1 MLKPSKIYYSPSKN
15 ISNKKNNS
23 SSSSKKTEKIV
34 TAIKNK
40 ESDLSNSIYKIKE
53 EEKIIE
59 AKEFETINKINDTL
73 LLLSSKSFNEDS
85 LKKYNDNYE
94 NSYSSKFADN
104 LKKNQ
109 KLKEKNIFLKNFIKE
124 LRNSFNSNYSK
135 INIIQNNQYINN
147 KITNNLNYYNNLKKE
162 NSELIYINKNLK
174 EEYSM
179 LKLLDNNNIN
189 IKNIL
194 LNKEEL
200 ESKIKSLN
208 YSLNSFLDILSF
220 SSTDTE
226 NSLPSN
232 SLKNNY
238 LNKKKDENIFIFQK
252 EDCKKNGLNVDGRNN
267 KFHNNNCLKFTEGGN
282 LNINES
288 NKNEYE
294 NDNDNDSSEDFKIVI
309 PLKQFEKTETNKF
322 KNYKK
327 LGNIS
332 SEYKNNK
339 LIFSNNNKGINSDLK
354 SIEYNIYHKAKKSKI
369 RAPNANKNKLP
380 FKINNQFIHQSLMN
394 KSAKSFHLKNN
405 RTSSNIRQKLK
416 SKGSKIDKKEKNNK
430 HSEYILKKY
439 NKIFEKHN
447 K

>member
-1 MLKPSKIYYSPSKN
+1 MLKSSKIYYSPSKN

-40 ESDLSNSIYKIKE
+40 ESDLSNSTYKIKE

-59 AKEFETINKINDTL
+59 IKEFETINKINDTL

-85 LKKYNDNYE
+85 LKKYNDNNE
-94 NSYSSKFADN
+94 SSYSSKFVVN

-109 KLKEKNIFLKNFIKE
+109 KLKKKNIFLKYLIKQ

-147 KITNNLNYYNNLKKE
+147 NITNNLNYYNNLKKE
-162 NSELIYINKNLK
+162 NYELNYTNKNLK

-179 LKLLDNNNIN
+179 LKLQNNNNIN

-226 NSLPSN
+226 HSLPSN

-238 LNKKKDENIFIFQK
+238 LNKKKVENISIFQK
-252 EDCKKNGLNVDGRNN
+252 EDFKKNGSNVDGRNN
-267 KFHNNNCLKFTEGGN
+267 KFHNINCLKFTEGGN

-332 SEYKNNK
+332 SEYNNNK

-354 SIEYNIYHKAKKSKI
+354 SIEYNIYHRSKKSKI
-369 RAPNANKNKLP
+369 RAPNVNKNKLP
-380 FKINNQFIHQSLMN
+380 FKINNQFIHQSIMN

-416 SKGSKIDKKEKNNK
+416 SKENKINKKNNNNK

-439 NKIFEKHN
+439 NKIFEKHI

>member
-40 ESDLSNSIYKIKE
+40 ESDLSNSTYKIKE

-59 AKEFETINKINDTL
+59 IKEFETINKINDTL

-85 LKKYNDNYE
+85 LKKYNDNNE
-94 NSYSSKFADN
+94 SSYSSKFVVN

-109 KLKEKNIFLKNFIKE
+109 KLKEKNILLKNFIKE
-124 LRNSFNSNYSK
+124 LRKSFNSNYNK

-147 KITNNLNYYNNLKKE
+147 NITNNLNYYNNLKKE
-162 NSELIYINKNLK
+162 NFELNYINKNLK

-179 LKLLDNNNIN
+179 LKLQVNNNIN

-226 NSLPSN
+226 HSLPSN

-238 LNKKKDENIFIFQK
+238 LNNKKEENIFNFQK
-252 EDCKKNGLNVDGRNN
+252 EDFKKNGSNVDGRNN
-267 KFHNNNCLKFTEGGN
+267 KFDNNNCLKFTEGGN

-294 NDNDNDSSEDFKIVI
+294 NDNNSSEEFKIVI

-327 LGNIS
+327 LGKIS

-369 RAPNANKNKLP
+369 RAPNVNKNKLP
-380 FKINNQFIHQSLMN
+380 FKINNQFIHQSIMN

-416 SKGSKIDKKEKNNK
+416 SKGNKIDKKEKNNK